1 MSHLK
6 ICALIVLSMALLWG
20 CSAKPDRELTAA
32 QEQAVAERIAPAGH
46 VVKAGQVVAAVA
58 TSGALRAGVDIYNR
72 NCVACHSSGVGGA
85 PISGDIAAWASRLEK
100 GIETVYAN
108 AINGINAMP
117 ARGTCVDCSD
127 DEVIAAIDYIL
138 DNSK

>member
-1 MSHLK
+1 MSHLR
-6 ICALIVLSMALLWG
+6 ICALIILSGVLLWG

-32 QEQAVAERIAPAGH
+32 QQQAVAERIAPAGH
-46 VVKAGQVVAAVA
+46 VIKAGQVVAVA
-58 TSGALRAGVDIYNR
+58 ATTGTLRAGVDIYNR

-85 PISGDIAAWASRLEK
+85 PMFGDVAAWASKLEK
-100 GIETVYAN
+100 GIEIVYAN

-117 ARGTCVDCSD
+117 ARGTCMDCND